1 MIFIL
6 ITYENKDKNDGKEDR
21 QMIKLIATDVDGTLV
36 ADGSGSLN
44 PEYFPV
50 IEQLIAQGIQF
61 VVASGRTKSS
71 ISSLMKPIVDKI
83 TMIAEGGAYVCTWK
97 EDLLFYPIPMDVVRE
112 LIRDIRSL
120 TNCEIMISSP
130 KQCYVET
137 EDTDFIQWIEQD
149 YGFCVKQVKD
159 LLEIEDKIVKVSLYH
174 KINAGKETEK
184 GLKEK
189 WESRLH
195 LAEAGHEWVDCI
207 MPQTNKGVA
216 LAYLQEKYGV
226 TKDETMV
233 FGDNFNDL
241 EMLEQA
247 TFSFAVENARKE
259 VKERANYIA
268 DTNMNHGVLQILKQ
282 VVDRKGIYN
291 GR

>member
-1 MIFIL
+1 
-6 ITYENKDKNDGKEDR
+6 
-21 QMIKLIATDVDGTLV
+21 MIKLIATDVDGTLV
-36 ADGSGSLN
+36 VDGNGTLN

-50 IEQLIAQGIQF
+50 IEKLMEQGIHF

-83 TMIAEGGAYVCTWK
+83 TMVTEGGSYVCTSK
-97 EDLLFYPIPMDVVRE
+97 EDLLCFPIPMDIVRE
-112 LIRDIRSL
+112 LVEDIRKL
-120 TNCEIMISSP
+120 TNCEVMMSSP
-130 KQCYVET
+130 TQCYVET
-137 EDTDFIQWIEQD
+137 KDNDFIRWIEQD
-149 YGFCVKQVKD
+149 YGFRVQQVKD
-159 LLEIEDKIVKVSLYH
+159 LLEVEDQIVKVSLYH
-174 KINAGKETEK
+174 KINAGKEAEK

-216 LAYLQEKYGV
+216 IAYLQEKYGI

-247 TFSFAVENARKE
+247 TFSFAMGNARE
-259 VKERANYIA
+259 AVKEKANYIA
-268 DTNMNHGVLQILKQ
+268 DTNINHGVLQILKQ
-282 VVDRKGIYN
+282 VVDGKGNYY
-291 GR
+291 GK